1 VTTAPS
7 HELFAAHKA
16 LGRPAEIRIYPAF
29 GTSTRDG
36 HAFPYRRVDIWKAD
50 VLAFIDRHCGAVK
63 PVIAFGATERR

>member
-7 HELFAAHKA
+7 HELFAARKA

-50 VLAFIDRHCGAVK
+50 VLAFIDRHCGVK